1 MSIYL
6 KIINLR
12 QYPVEY
18 QWLLKQ
24 NMTSP
29 DDPATGEPGMSE
41 GRQGGPCYQKMLE
54 LTHSDL
60 QGQRGWSMEVPQE
73 QNPFTVMYGID
84 HKQETSEEDL
94 TVTQNSEEGD
104 LGPPVYN
111 GGGGKEQTWDT
122 VKASLTVQQTG
133 CVQ

>member
-1 MSIYL
+1 MSIYP

-12 QYPVEY
+12 QYLVEY

-41 GRQGGPCYQKMLE
+41 GWQGGPFYQRMLE

-60 QGQRGWSMEVPQE
+60 RGQRGRSMEV
-73 QNPFTVMYGID
+73 T
-84 HKQETSEEDL
+84 
-94 TVTQNSEEGD
+94 
-104 LGPPVYN
+104 
-111 GGGGKEQTWDT
+111 
-122 VKASLTVQQTG
+122 
-133 CVQ
+133 